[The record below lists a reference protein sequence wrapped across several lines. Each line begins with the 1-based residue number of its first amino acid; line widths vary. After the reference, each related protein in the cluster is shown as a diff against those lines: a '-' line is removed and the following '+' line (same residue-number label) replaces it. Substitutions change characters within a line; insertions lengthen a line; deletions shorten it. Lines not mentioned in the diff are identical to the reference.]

1 MLRIRDFIPDPT
13 FFHPGSRIHTKD
25 FKYFNS
31 KNCFFKLTENFWFI
45 LFTYC
50 PDGLEFQKQIT
61 NTKRKKI
68 FQKKKSPTKK
78 KNNFMRWDNEI
89 LFLTYGVNAT
99 GEPLE
104 EANMSLA
111 PEEGVLKVWS

>member
-1 MLRIRDFIPDPT
+1 
-13 FFHPGSRIHTKD
+13 
-25 FKYFNS
+25 
-31 KNCFFKLTENFWFI
+31 
-45 LFTYC
+45 
-50 PDGLEFQKQIT
+50 
-61 NTKRKKI
+61 
-68 FQKKKSPTKK
+68 
-78 KNNFMRWDNEI
+78 MRWDNEI